1 MMPDIAATAAERT
14 EAARRLIDEAQAAPY
29 VELVTVSAL
38 ELCVL
43 GGPKHALAEEP
54 VTQAWLQ
61 LGDRRREKVMKLT
74 TDGMVERK
82 LLHPEPDPEPGS
94 ASYALDPAL
103 GITLAARC
111 RPTFIVVTE
120 TAASGLRTPRFLALG
135 DQEVPVRAI
144 VVEEPAALPAGT
156 HDFPNLRKLGPLGRF
171 YRYLLV
177 SRARAAEVI
186 AEWAIA
192 PPPAAADPASA
203 RSVSRFRPGG
213 EAGVRLGVRGDGS
226 TAHLVRP
233 AEDGP
238 GAAYDRAGLAA
249 VMLDLMTT

>member
-1 MMPDIAATAAERT
+1 MLPDIATTAAERT
-14 EAARRLIDEAQAAPY
+14 GAARRLIDEAQAAPY

-43 GGPKHALAEEP
+43 GGPRHALADEA
-54 VTQAWLQ
+54 VTEAWLQ
-61 LGDRRREKVMKLT
+61 LKDRRREKMMKLI
-74 TDGMVERK
+74 TDGMAERG

-94 ASYALDPAL
+94 ASYSLDPAL
-103 GITLAARC
+103 GIALAARS

-120 TAASGLRTPRFLALG
+120 TAATALRTPRFLALG
-135 DQEVPVRAI
+135 DEEVPVRAV
-144 VVEEPAALPAGT
+144 VVEEPAALPAGPQ
-156 HDFPNLRKLGPLGRF
+156 DFPNVAKLGPLGRF

-177 SRARAAEVI
+177 SRARAAELL

-192 PPPAAADPASA
+192 PPPASADPASA
-203 RSVSRFRPGG
+203 RAVSRFRPGG
-213 EAGVRLGVRGDGS
+213 GAGVQLGIRGDGS

-238 GAAYDRAGLAA
+238 GTAYDRAGLAA
-249 VMLDLMTT
+249 VMLELMTT